1 RDGAR
6 GSRRCRDR
14 GTDRCRPHAPA
25 SPGLRSQG
33 KFRCEIGLA
42 YALPCAQVLGHSR
55 CPMSKKM
62 TLEEH
67 ADEIRKDLAVPRQAD
82 VFKAAVEAG
91 YLVALA
97 DSGVDA
103 TEREVLVKAVE
114 MLSKGLIIEWETD
127 ALIEEFAKRAEAEGI
142 EKCSER
148 VGNVLKETG
157 QGEAG

>member
-1 RDGAR
+1 
-6 GSRRCRDR
+6 
-14 GTDRCRPHAPA
+14 
-25 SPGLRSQG
+25 
-33 KFRCEIGLA
+33 
-42 YALPCAQVLGHSR
+42 
-55 CPMSKKM
+55 MSKKM
-62 TLEEH
+62 NLEDH

-114 MLSKGLIIEWETD
+114 MLSKGLVIEWETD

-142 EKCSER
+142 EKCAER
-148 VGNVLKETG
+148 VGNVLKDTG
-157 QGEAG
+157 QGEAGLFIAALVARATKGIAKSEAEVMKAIGKTAGVSGDKMKDIVKRATLGED

>member
-1 RDGAR
+1 
-6 GSRRCRDR
+6 
-14 GTDRCRPHAPA
+14 
-25 SPGLRSQG
+25 
-33 KFRCEIGLA
+33 
-42 YALPCAQVLGHSR
+42 
-55 CPMSKKM
+55 MSKKM
-62 TLEEH
+62 TLEDH

-114 MLSKGLIIEWETD
+114 MLSKGLVIEWETD
-127 ALIEEFAKRAEAEGI
+127 ALIEEFAQRAEKDGVES
-142 EKCSER
+142 CCER

-157 QGEAG
+157 QGEAGLFIAALVARATKGIAKSEAEVMKAIGKTAGVTPDKMKDIVKRATLGEDA

>member
-1 RDGAR
+1 
-6 GSRRCRDR
+6 
-14 GTDRCRPHAPA
+14 
-25 SPGLRSQG
+25 
-33 KFRCEIGLA
+33 
-42 YALPCAQVLGHSR
+42 
-55 CPMSKKM
+55 MSKKM
-62 TLEEH
+62 TLEDH

-127 ALIEEFAKRAEAEGI
+127 ALIEDFAKRAEAEGI
-142 EKCSER
+142 DKCAER

-157 QGEAG
+157 QGEAGLFIAALVARATKGIAKSEAEVMKAIGKTAGVTADKMKDIVKRATLGGDE